1 VTGSPEDGT
10 FAPRVVKLFDELN
23 RRLARDLGP
32 DKQIGHSFFM
42 VPGLTAD
49 QLQTVWAH
57 HVLPTLAEY
66 FAPRPVPAGYE
77 FTKLFGEPKKK
88 AEAV

>member
-1 VTGSPEDGT
+1 
-10 FAPRVVKLFDELN
+10 VVKLFDELN

-42 VPGLTAD
+42 VPGLTEA
-49 QLQTVWAH
+49 QLHTVWAH

-66 FAPRPVPAGYE
+66 FAPRPVPVGYDLP
-77 FTKLFGEPKKK
+77 KLFGGPKKK